1 MHKFKIYFLSLLL
14 LKRLFLLRKAH
25 GLMLNR
31 ENVQISKVP
40 SFDILI
46 TWTVRA
52 FGKTNATV
60 ANTRGFCIFKI

>member
-1 MHKFKIYFLSLLL
+1 
-14 LKRLFLLRKAH
+14 
-25 GLMLNR
+25 MLNR

-52 FGKTNATV
+52 FGKTNVTV
-60 ANTRGFCIFKI
+60 ANTRGQKF

>member
-1 MHKFKIYFLSLLL
+1 MFNLQ
-14 LKRLFLLRKAH
+14 KAH
-25 GLMLNR
+25 DLMLNR

-52 FGKTNATV
+52 FGKTNVTV
-60 ANTRGFCIFKI
+60 ANTRGFCTFKI